1 METILHLL
9 PLTRA
14 QKAAFQAAAPE
25 SEHLFL
31 PTNDRG
37 GASSIPQEWRERTT
51 ILLGYVPPDQLKTF
65 PNLKWVQSWNAGVD
79 PYLAPGVLPGG
90 VRLTSA
96 VGAYGPAVSEHM
108 LAMLLAIYK
117 RLPAYRDQQRAHIWA
132 DLGPVGSLAGKTVL
146 VGGAG
151 DIGRHFARL
160 VRALGA
166 QRVIGLRRSAG
177 CPVEGFDEIYGLGA
191 LDGLLPQADVVALA
205 LP

>member
-9 PLTRA
+9 PLTGA

-79 PYLAPGVLPGG
+79 PYLAPGVLPGACASPPPWEPTAQPCLNTCWPCSWPSISACPPTG
-90 VRLTSA
+90 TSRGPISGRILDPLAPWRAKPCWWAVPAISA
-96 VGAYGPAVSEHM
+96 VT
-108 LAMLLAIYK
+108 
-117 RLPAYRDQQRAHIWA
+117 LPGWSAPWGTAGYWA
-132 DLGPVGSLAGKTVL
+132 APERGLP
-146 VGGAG
+146 
-151 DIGRHFARL
+151 GR
-160 VRALGA
+160 
-166 QRVIGLRRSAG
+166 GL
-177 CPVEGFDEIYGLGA
+177 
-191 LDGLLPQADVVALA
+191 
-205 LP
+205 

>member
-9 PLTRA
+9 PLTGA

-79 PYLAPGVLPGG
+79 PYLVPGVLPDAKGKARRNVAAHFVPHHAG
-90 VRLTSA
+90 RGCNAEKVLDSIQRTGSNA
-96 VGAYGPAVSEHM
+96 PGS
-108 LAMLLAIYK
+108 IF
-117 RLPAYRDQQRAHIWA
+117 QRAAHSTNA
-132 DLGPVGSLAGKTVL
+132 VD
-146 VGGAG
+146 
-151 DIGRHFARL
+151 
-160 VRALGA
+160 
-166 QRVIGLRRSAG
+166 
-177 CPVEGFDEIYGLGA
+177 
-191 LDGLLPQADVVALA
+191 
-205 LP
+205 